1 MSEETEAIMPNGV
14 STQTKPANR
23 PANELRF
30 GSIKV
35 VIWCNESRNG
45 PMFNVT
51 VSRLYREGESW
62 KESHSFGQD
71 DLPVLALALQDA
83 YFWIHNQDKP

>member
-1 MSEETEAIMPNGV
+1 MSGEMEADMPNNG
-14 STQTKPANR
+14 STQSRPANR
-23 PANELRF
+23 PVNELRF
-30 GSIKV
+30 GAIKV
-35 VIWCNESRNG
+35 VIWRNESRNG

-62 KESHSFGQD
+62 KESHSFGHD

-83 YFWIHNQDKP
+83 FFWIRNQDAA